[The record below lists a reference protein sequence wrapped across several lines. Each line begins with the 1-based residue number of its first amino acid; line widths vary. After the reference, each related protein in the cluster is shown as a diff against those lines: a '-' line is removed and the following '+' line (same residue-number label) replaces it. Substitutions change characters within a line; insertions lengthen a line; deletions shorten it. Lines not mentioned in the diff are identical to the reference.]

1 MSSDTKKTGLM
12 ENTLNKPRLISEGI
26 LMYPDRLDL
35 NEETIGRVVKGGYV
49 VILGNQSF
57 IVSILDQN

>member
-1 MSSDTKKTGLM
+1 M